1 MKVLLPFPPAK
12 LSPNARGHW
21 AAIAKVKKDYRWQC
35 AIQTRARLRKPVS
48 WWDAPSAA
56 AIAQR
61 PLPITITFN
70 PPDRRARDRDN
81 MIAAFKS
88 GQDGFADAIG
98 VDDSKFEPTY
108 RVGEPVKGG
117 SVTIEITGRE

>member
-1 MKVLLPFPPAK
+1 MMKVLLPFPPAK

-35 AIQTRARLRKPVS
+35 AIMSRAIGKIEARLVR
-48 WWDAPSAA
+48 
-56 AIAQR
+56 
-61 PLPITITFN
+61 ITVTFN